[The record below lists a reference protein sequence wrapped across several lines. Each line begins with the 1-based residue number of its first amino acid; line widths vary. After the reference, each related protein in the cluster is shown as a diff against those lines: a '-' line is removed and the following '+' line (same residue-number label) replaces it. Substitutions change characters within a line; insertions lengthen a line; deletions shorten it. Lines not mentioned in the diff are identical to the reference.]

1 MSELPELPVGPEPK
15 KLSGPRQPKKGRS
28 PLLAGLL
35 SIIPGAGHV
44 YIGLAPRGIGYF
56 LMAATMIL
64 LVLWARV
71 THEFEAFAGMIDVL
85 IVIIAVFWIWVIV
98 NAVWLASKGRAFIG
112 ALGLACLLGFTYL
125 MGWQVTEVNLEK
137 FFTEF
142 PDTFSIFTRVMWPWK
157 QAVERDLEIKTIST
171 GFAVPCEEGSIPEQK
186 QEGAE
191 WITVE
196 PACGEFADYII
207 GEGLQPGTELTIT
220 GAGFDP
226 TTEVAIWMKDPIGGE
241 FRPLVAGDPV
251 TLMPEADGSFTI
263 TLPAPQYHIPGF
275 AEGVQ
280 MFEVQGRQVTAQ
292 GPLRV
297 SDDFKL
303 AGGRMIVT
311 IFQAMMATSF
321 GIVLAVPLSF
331 LAAQNLMQANAG
343 TKAIYYAV
351 RLVMNI
357 IRSIE
362 PLIWAVIATVW
373 VGLGPFAGVIA
384 LTLHSV
390 AALGKLYSEAIESIQ
405 PGPIEAITATG
416 ANRLQ
421 VIMYGIVPQVIPPFL
436 SFTIYRWDI
445 NVRMSTIIGFVGGG
459 GIGQVLFQWI
469 NQTRWSSAGMA
480 VWLIA
485 ITVALMDYAS
495 AEFRK
500 RFV

>member
-1 MSELPELPVGPEPK
+1 MSDIPELSVGQEPK
-15 KLSGPRQPKKGRS
+15 NLRGPRQPKKGRS
-28 PLLAGLL
+28 PILAGLL

-44 YIGLAPRGIGYF
+44 YIGLAPRGVGYF
-56 LMAATMIL
+56 LMAATMVL
-64 LVLWARV
+64 LVMWARV
-71 THEFEAFAGMIDVL
+71 THEFEAFTGMIGTL
-85 IVIIAVFWIWVIV
+85 IVIVALFWLWVIV
-98 NAVWLASKGRAFIG
+98 NAVWLASKRRPFAG
-112 ALGLACLLGFTYL
+112 ALGLICVLGFVYL

-157 QAVERDLEIKTIST
+157 QAVQREEEVSIVGT
-171 GFAVPCEEGSIPEQK
+171 GFAVPCEEGSIPEQIP
-186 QEGAE
+186 QGAQ
-191 WITVE
+191 WITVD
-196 PACGEFADYII
+196 PACGQFSDYIV
-207 GEGLQPGTELTIT
+207 GEGLKVGTELTVS
-220 GAGFDP
+220 GAGYDP
-226 TTEVAIWMKDPIGGE
+226 NTLVSIWMKDPIGGE
-241 FRPLVAGDPV
+241 FRPLVEGKPM
-251 TLMPEADGSFTI
+251 TLMPEPDGTFTL
-263 TLPAPQYHIPGF
+263 TFPAPQYHIPGF
-275 AEGVQ
+275 AQGVQ
-280 MFEVQGRQVTAQ
+280 MFEVQARQVTAQ
-292 GPLRV
+292 GPLHI

-331 LAAQNLMQANAG
+331 LAAQNLMNANVG

-351 RLVMNI
+351 RFVMNI
-357 IRSIE
+357 TRSIE

-384 LTLHSV
+384 LTLHTV

-416 ANRLQ
+416 ASRIQ
-421 VIMYGIVPQVIPPFL
+421 VIMYGIIPQVIPPFL